1 MPFHKTDSHCLVV
14 SYDRGL
20 SSFGGRRIVTL
31 PMRYSAAIPLL
42 LGLVLAGLYT
52 APAWAGFEEGTAAY
66 ERGDYA
72 ATLSEWRPLAEQG
85 DPTAQHHL
93 GWLYIIGHGVPQDY
107 EEAVRWF
114 RKAAEQGDRDA
125 QTNLGSLYLLGDRL
139 PQDYS
144 EALKW
149 LRAAAD
155 QGHPL
160 AQTKL
165 GIMYEDGEGVR
176 QDRVQAYMWF
186 SLAAAQGSELES
198 AFLTELTK
206 EMSPT
211 QIVEAQRL
219 VREWNREERR

>member
-1 MPFHKTDSHCLVV
+1 MAT
-14 SYDRGL
+14 R
-20 SSFGGRRIVTL
+20 
-31 PMRYSAAIPLL
+31 LL
-42 LGLVLAGLYT
+42 LSLVLAVVCA
-52 APAWAGFEEGTAAY
+52 APVWAGFKEGLAAY

-72 ATLSEWRPLAEQG
+72 TTLHEWQPLAEQG

-93 GWLYIIGHGVPQDY
+93 GWLYVLGHGVPQDY

-125 QTNLGSLYLLGDRL
+125 QTNLGNLYLLGDTFA
-139 PQDYS
+139 QDYT

-165 GIMYEDGEGVR
+165 GIMYEDGHGVPH
-176 QDRVQAYMWF
+176 DYVQAHTWF
-186 SLAAAQGSELES
+186 SLAVAQGSELAG
-198 AFLTELTK
+198 AFRDELTK
-206 EMSPT
+206 QMTSA
-211 QIVEAQRL
+211 QIAEAQRL
-219 VREWNREERR
+219 AREWKPKSK

>member
-1 MPFHKTDSHCLVV
+1 MTTHIL
-14 SYDRGL
+14 L
-20 SSFGGRRIVTL
+20 S
-31 PMRYSAAIPLL
+31 
-42 LGLVLAGLYT
+42 LVLAALCV
-52 APAWAGFEEGTAAY
+52 APVWAGFEEGIAAY

-72 ATLSEWRPLAEQG
+72 TTLNEWRPLAEQG

-93 GWLYIIGHGVPQDY
+93 GWLYVIGRGVPQDY
-107 EEAVRWF
+107 QEAVRWF
-114 RKAAEQGDRDA
+114 HKAAEQGDSDA
-125 QTNLGSLYLLGDRL
+125 QANLGSLYLLGDRL
-139 PQDYS
+139 TQDYT

-165 GIMYEDGEGVR
+165 GIMYEDGEGVP

-186 SLAAAQGSELES
+186 SLAAAQGSELER

-206 EMSPT
+206 QMAPV
-211 QIVEAQRL
+211 QIAEAQRL
-219 VREWNREERR
+219 AREWKPKGK

>member
-1 MPFHKTDSHCLVV
+1 MTTHIL
-14 SYDRGL
+14 L
-20 SSFGGRRIVTL
+20 S
-31 PMRYSAAIPLL
+31 
-42 LGLVLAGLYT
+42 LVLAGVC
-52 APAWAGFEEGTAAY
+52 AASVWAGFEEGTAAY

-72 ATLSEWRPLAEQG
+72 TTLNEWRPLAEQG

-93 GWLYIIGHGVPQDY
+93 GWLYVIGRGVPQDY
-107 EEAVRWF
+107 QEAVRWF

-139 PQDYS
+139 TQDYT

-165 GIMYEDGEGVR
+165 GIMYEDGEGVP
-176 QDRVQAYMWF
+176 QDHVRAHMWF
-186 SLAAAQGSELES
+186 SLAEAQGSELAG
-198 AFLTELTK
+198 AFRNELTK
-206 EMSPT
+206 QMTPA

-219 VREWNREERR
+219 VREWKPKGSK

>member
-1 MPFHKTDSHCLVV
+1 
-14 SYDRGL
+14 
-20 SSFGGRRIVTL
+20 
-31 PMRYSAAIPLL
+31 
-42 LGLVLAGLYT
+42 
-52 APAWAGFEEGTAAY
+52 
-66 ERGDYA
+66 
-72 ATLSEWRPLAEQG
+72 
-85 DPTAQHHL
+85 
-93 GWLYIIGHGVPQDY
+93 VPQDY

-165 GIMYEDGEGVR
+165 GIMYEDGKGVP

-186 SLAAAQGSELES
+186 SLAAAQGSELDS

-206 EMSPT
+206 EMTPT

-219 VREWNREERR
+219 AREWNREEGR